1 MKPYYRPPPHMFWL
15 HRKPYFM
22 FIIREMTSL
31 FIAGFCLFLLVF
43 IYSLGQG
50 RETFDNMVAFL
61 DSTFMIS
68 VHWIVLVFALY
79 HTFTWFNLTPKV
91 MVVWI
96 GEKKVPEFMVLG
108 AVYGG
113 WIGVS
118 IVIAWLILY

>member
-1 MKPYYRPPPHMFWL
+1 MFWL

-61 DSTFMIS
+61 DSTFMII